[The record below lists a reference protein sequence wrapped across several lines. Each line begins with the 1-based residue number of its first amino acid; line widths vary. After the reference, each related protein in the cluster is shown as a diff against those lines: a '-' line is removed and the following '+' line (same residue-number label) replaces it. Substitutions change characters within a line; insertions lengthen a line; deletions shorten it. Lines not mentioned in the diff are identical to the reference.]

1 MNEYYN
7 KKYMIEYINSD
18 YLIMKQLTILIRVF
32 A

>member
-18 YLIMKQLTILIRVF
+18 YLIMKQFTILIRVF